1 MIDDATDAPFPR
13 CIICPRQLLDHE
25 TGRYICLPCEQRIDR
40 DLAAIAG
47 PAGLYA
53 RLCLRI
59 QPGRGGD
66 GPAISGTP
74 GRSTPCNE
82 QVLSLTANGGIV
94 STLETWVEDWSSYGL
109 GVHGS
114 GGRLQY
120 RVDQAVDTLR
130 RNLTRAASRHP
141 ALDEFGRE
149 IGQARRQAE
158 ALVSG
163 ERRPRRV
170 AVQCPCGTVSTVTLD
185 VDKLECRGCQAEY
198 GHSEALRLPLAE
210 RRAA

>member
-1 MIDDATDAPFPR
+1 VNDAPVQQ
-13 CIICPRQLLDHE
+13 CVICPRQLLDHE
-25 TGRYICLPCEQRIDR
+25 AGRYICTPCEHRIDR
-40 DLAAIAG
+40 DLREIAG
-47 PAGLYA
+47 PSGLYA

-66 GPAISGTP
+66 GPAVSGTP

-114 GGRLQY
+114 GGRLQH

-130 RNLTRAASRHP
+130 RNLTRAAYRHP
-141 ALDEFGRE
+141 ALDEFSRE
-149 IGQARRQAE
+149 IGQSRRQVE
-158 ALVSG
+158 VIVNG
-163 ERRPRRV
+163 ERQPRRV
-170 AVQCPCGTVSTVTLD
+170 AVQCPCGTISSVTLD
-185 VDKLECRGCQAEY
+185 VDRLECRGCERKY

>member
-1 MIDDATDAPFPR
+1 MTEDAPTPR

-25 TGRYICLPCEQRIDR
+25 AGRFICTPCEQRIDQ
-40 DLAAIAG
+40 DLRKLAG

-59 QPGRGGD
+59 QPGRGGSD
-66 GPAISGTP
+66 TPAVT
-74 GRSTPCNE
+74 RSTGHPMPCNE
-82 QVLSLTANGGIV
+82 QILNITANGGMV
-94 STLETWVEDWSSYGL
+94 SVLETWVEDWASYGL
-109 GVHGS
+109 GIQGD
-114 GGRLQY
+114 GGRLQH

-141 ALDEFGRE
+141 AIDECARE
-149 IGQARRQAE
+149 IYKARAE
-158 ALVSG
+158 AEAIING
-163 ERRPRRV
+163 ERAPRRV

-185 VDKLECRGCQAEY
+185 TDRLECRGCQASY